1 MGVLKDA
8 SMSTGSF
15 NKLWIGLAAGILI
28 PVIALICYYF
38 ARYSNLSLVD
48 FIQVYR
54 NLGILTHIISLS
66 VLPDL
71 LVFFLFIRKNQ
82 LKSARGVLLATF
94 LFTFTVLVI
103 RFL

>member
-1 MGVLKDA
+1 M
-8 SMSTGSF
+8 TGNSL
-15 NKLWIGLAAGILI
+15 NKTWIGLAVGLFVPA
-28 PVIALICYYF
+28 IALTCYYF
-38 ARYSNLSLVD
+38 ARYSDLGLID
-48 FIQVYR
+48 FLKVYR

-71 LVFFLFIRKNQ
+71 LVFFLFIRQNL

-94 LFTFTVLVI
+94 LFTFAVLCI